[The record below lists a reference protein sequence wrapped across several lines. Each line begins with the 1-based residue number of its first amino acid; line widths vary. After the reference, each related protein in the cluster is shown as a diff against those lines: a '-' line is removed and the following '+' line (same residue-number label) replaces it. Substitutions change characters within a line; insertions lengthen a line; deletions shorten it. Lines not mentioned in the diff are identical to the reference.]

1 MNKTPVSALI
11 YDLDGTLIDSRR
23 DLCAATN
30 AMLSHFGHPPKTEKE
45 LITYIGMGITN
56 LILKALGGDETL
68 CAEGYEIILSYY
80 QQHLT
85 DHTTLYEDVTKIL
98 KHFKHK
104 KQFVLTNKLDK
115 ESKMIVKHLGI
126 AHYFGDIIGDRGDNH
141 LKPDPSNLINLLNEH
156 HIVPSEAVMIGD
168 SATDIETGYRANIM
182 TVFIK
187 NRIGTIG
194 SIQPDIIIEHFK
206 ELQKYFF

>member
-1 MNKTPVSALI
+1 MKKIAVSALI

-23 DLCAATN
+23 DLCAAVN
-30 AMLSHFGHPPKTEKE
+30 AMLSHFNLPPKTEKE

-68 CAEGYEIILSYY
+68 YAEGYEVILSYY
-80 QQHLT
+80 HQHLT
-85 DHTTLYEDVTKIL
+85 DHTTLYDGVTKVL
-98 KHFKHK
+98 EHFNHK

-115 ESKMIVKHLGI
+115 ESKIILKQLGI
-126 AHYFGDIIGDRGDNH
+126 THYFRDIIGDRGDNH

-156 HIVPSEAVMIGD
+156 HIMPGEAVMIGD
-168 SATDIETGYRANIM
+168 SAIDIETGSRANIM

-187 NRIGTIG
+187 NRIGAIG

-206 ELQKYFF
+206 DLQDYFI

>member
-1 MNKTPVSALI
+1 MKKIPLSALI

-30 AMLSHFGHPPKTEKE
+30 AMLSHLGLPSKSEKE
-45 LITYIGMGITN
+45 LITYIGLGITN

-68 CAEGYEIILSYY
+68 YREGYEVILRYY
-80 QQHLT
+80 HQHLT
-85 DHTTLYEDVTKIL
+85 DHTTLYEGVTKIL
-98 KHFKHK
+98 EHFKHK

-115 ESKMIVKHLGI
+115 ESKLILEQLGI
-126 AHYFGDIIGDRGDNH
+126 AHYFHDIIGDWGDNQ
-141 LKPDPSNLINLLNEH
+141 LKPNPCQLINLLNEH
-156 HIVPSEAVMIGD
+156 HIVPKEAVMIGD
-168 SATDIETGYRANIM
+168 SATDIETGHRANIR

-194 SIQPDIIIEHFK
+194 TIHPDIIIEHFK
-206 ELQKYFF
+206 DLQDYFI